1 MKEVQRIALVGIGGF
16 SRYHYDRIKE
26 LELQGELKLCA
37 VMIRAASMDRYR
49 PMAEKLT
56 ADGVKIY
63 TTYEAMLEEERG
75 KIDLVVLPTGIGE
88 HCEMSIAALEAGY
101 HVLCEKPVAGTLEE
115 CLRMKETQ
123 ERSGRLLAICFQ
135 SIYSPSIQRMKEVAL
150 GGELGALK
158 SAKSLVLWQRAD
170 SYYRR
175 AAWGGKLVFNGKTI
189 NDCPLMNATAHFL
202 NNLLYVAGK
211 SRHEA
216 AQPVSIYGEN
226 YRVKAIESCDTQ
238 FLRAVT
244 DNGVKLLFM
253 TSHSTDVRVD
263 PQAEYLFEKG
273 KITWRQIGGAVVY
286 HRIGGHY
293 VEVERIDDGGANP
306 FEFVYKGVCEAIRNG
321 TVPAAVVQ
329 NSLQQVLC
337 VEGSLRSGV
346 IVDVPEEY
354 VGSTHV
360 IQDDDCLKAGDVN
373 RYIRGI
379 HPLIERMFSEELSF
393 YEAGC
398 PWAVRSQTVIVENAV
413 LGRPASQLEAV
424 GECPPDAKT
433 QNLVSAH

>member
-1 MKEVQRIALVGIGGF
+1 MKEVRRVALVGIGGF

-26 LELQGELKLCA
+26 LELQEELKLCA

-49 PMAEKLT
+49 PMAEELK
-56 ADGVKIY
+56 AGGVKVY
-63 TTYEAMLEEERG
+63 TTYEAMLAGERG
-75 KIDLVVLPTGIGE
+75 KVDLVVLPAGIGE

-101 HVLCEKPVAGTLEE
+101 HVLCEKPVAGTIEE
-115 CLRMKETQ
+115 CNRMKDAQ
-123 ERSGRLLAICFQ
+123 EKSGRLLAICFQ
-135 SIYSPSIQRMKEVAL
+135 SIYSPSIQRMKQVAL

-175 AAWGGKLVFNGKTI
+175 AAWGGKLVYNGKTI
-189 NDCPLMNATAHFL
+189 NDCPLVNATAHFL

-211 SRHEA
+211 SLHEA

-226 YRVKAIESCDTQ
+226 YRVKEIESCDTQ

-253 TSHSTDVRVD
+253 ASHSTDVRAD
-263 PQAEYLFEKG
+263 PQAEYLFENG
-273 KITWRQIGGAVVY
+273 KIEWRQLGGAVIY
-286 HRIGGHY
+286 RKIDGRY
-293 VEVERIDDGGANP
+293 VEVERIEDGRANP
-306 FEFVYKGVCEAIRNG
+306 FEFVYKGVCEAIRTG
-321 TVPAAVVQ
+321 SAPAAVVQ

-337 VEGSLRSGV
+337 VEESFRSGP
-346 IVDVPEEY
+346 IIDVPEEY
-354 VGSTHV
+354 VGATHV
-360 IQDDDCLKAGDVN
+360 TQDDDCLKAGDIN

-379 HPLIERMFSEELSF
+379 HPLMERMLAEELSF

-398 PWAVRSQTVIVENAV
+398 PWAVQSKTVIVENGAPGQPISQFEPDSKGQTPM
-413 LGRPASQLEAV
+413 LASR
-424 GECPPDAKT
+424 
-433 QNLVSAH
+433 

>member
-1 MKEVQRIALVGIGGF
+1 MKENQKIGLVGIGGF

-49 PMAEKLT
+49 PIAEMLT
-56 ADGVKIY
+56 ADGVRIH
-63 TTYEAMLEEERG
+63 TTYEAMLAGERG
-75 KIDLVVLPTGIGE
+75 QIDLVVLPTGIGE

-101 HVLCEKPVAGTLEE
+101 HVLCEKPVAGTFEE
-115 CLRMKETQ
+115 CLRMKDAQ
-123 ERSGRLLAICFQ
+123 ERAGRLLAICYQ
-135 SIYSPSIQRMKEVAL
+135 SIYSPSIQRMKQVAL

-170 SYYRR
+170 AYYRR
-175 AAWGGKLVFNGKTI
+175 AAWGGKLIFNGKTI

-211 SRHEA
+211 SLHEA
-216 AQPVSIYGEN
+216 AHPVSIYGEN
-226 YRVKAIESCDTQ
+226 YRVKEIESCDTQ

-263 PQAEYLFEKG
+263 PHAEYLFENG

-286 HRIGGHY
+286 RRVDGRY
-293 VEVERIDDGGANP
+293 VEIERIDDGGANP

-321 TVPAAVVQ
+321 TAPAAVVQ

-337 VEGSLRSGV
+337 VEESFRSGP
-346 IVDVPEEY
+346 IVGVPEEY
-354 VGSTHV
+354 VGATHV
-360 IQDDDCLKAGDVN
+360 MQDDDCLKAGDVN

-379 HPLIERMFSEELSF
+379 HPLMEKMFAEERSF

-398 PWAVRSQTVIVENAV
+398 PWAVKSQTVTVENGAQEP
-413 LGRPASQLEAV
+413 PASRSQIGSQCDRIRMLEN
-424 GECPPDAKT
+424 G
-433 QNLVSAH
+433 

>member
-1 MKEVQRIALVGIGGF
+1 MKEVRRVALVGIGGF

-26 LELQGELKLCA
+26 LELQEELKLCA

-49 PMAEKLT
+49 PMAEELK
-56 ADGVKIY
+56 AGGVKVY
-63 TTYEAMLEEERG
+63 TTYEAMLAGERG
-75 KIDLVVLPTGIGE
+75 KVDLVVLPAGIGE

-101 HVLCEKPVAGTLEE
+101 HVLCEKPVAGTIEE
-115 CLRMKETQ
+115 CNRMKDAQ
-123 ERSGRLLAICFQ
+123 EKSGRLLAICFQ
-135 SIYSPSIQRMKEVAL
+135 SIYSPSIQRMKQVAL

-175 AAWGGKLVFNGKTI
+175 AAWGGKLVYNGKTI

-211 SRHEA
+211 SLHEA

-226 YRVKAIESCDTQ
+226 YRVKEIESCDTQ

-263 PQAEYLFEKG
+263 PYAEYLFENG
-273 KITWRQIGGAVVY
+273 KIEWRQLGGAVIY
-286 HRIGGHY
+286 RKIDGRY
-293 VEVERIDDGGANP
+293 VEVERIEDGRANP

-321 TVPAAVVQ
+321 TVPAAMVQ

-337 VEGSLRSGV
+337 VEESFRSGP
-346 IVDVPEEY
+346 IVDVPGEC
-354 VGSTHV
+354 VGATHV
-360 IQDDDCLKAGDVN
+360 LRDDDCLKAGDIN
-373 RYIRGI
+373 RYICGI
-379 HPLIERMFSEELSF
+379 HPLMERMFAEELSF

-398 PWAVRSQTVIVENAV
+398 SWAVQSNTVNVENGA
-413 LGRPASQLEAV
+413 LHPPAGPPEA
-424 GECPPDAKT
+424 DASCGQT
-433 QNLVSAH
+433 RMALT